1 MPAIEL
7 AARPVYRAPTAGR
20 CFLTPRGAADAEAS
34 AMLKRKYPN
43 EQPEYENG
51 QMYFSGYHWSS
62 DEQLKRVHKRLMRN
76 LLRHLRT
83 AKKGTQQ

>member
-1 MPAIEL
+1 
-7 AARPVYRAPTAGR
+7 
-20 CFLTPRGAADAEAS
+20 
-34 AMLKRKYPN
+34 MLKRKYPT

-76 LLRHLRT
+76 LMRHLRT